1 MVLTLFAQAAA
12 FESEPLHIALED
24 YGELFTNYEYSTG
37 IIPSGSPV
45 GVEFKIEAAGGASVE
60 MEGTGNLTWPDALSL
75 AFAGE
80 PGTGIMILDGSLA
93 AVTQITIDL
102 SDYGYEGEF
111 EIDRREITFDGT
123 KFFDPFV
130 MDGGIPDKVEIV
142 DTTDSTQLIYYNYE
156 ILPGLQLQFQADMTP
171 TFTAGFEGVSWVNN
185 EGYATMEGQMMDLA
199 PEAVADYDVLSTFR
213 GAWNAGFSLVF
224 TPSLD
229 ACAVILGCVTVV
241 EFAFP
246 IDLLT
251 DRFEQDFPSQT
262 LSFPLPL
269 MNAGADS
276 IDFGDIAP
284 GNQATYNLAIGN
296 DGSLSLYGTAT
307 IEGSS
312 DFSIFP
318 SDFNALP
325 ATEDGLT
332 VSFAP
337 SIEGSITGTLVLSSN
352 DPTVPDLRIPLSGNG
367 FVPPQDSD
375 IGGYDSEAE
384 ITKQVSSCGCS
395 QSTWGGAGLAF
406 VGLGLLLLRRREA

>member
-1 MVLTLFAQAAA
+1 MMLALFAHAFA
-12 FESEPLHIALED
+12 FESEPVPVVLED
-24 YGELFTNYEYSTG
+24 SGELFTNYEFTTG

-45 GVEFKIEAAGGASVE
+45 GVEFKIEADGGASVE

-75 AFAGE
+75 AFTGD
-80 PGTGIMILDGSLA
+80 PGTGILILDGSLA

-130 MDGGIPDKVEIV
+130 MDGGTPDRVEIV
-142 DTTDSTQLIYYNYE
+142 DTTDSTQLIYYNFE
-156 ILPGLQLQFQADMTP
+156 IITGLELRFNAEMTP

-185 EGYATMEGQMMDLA
+185 EGYATTEGQTMDMA
-199 PEAVADYDVLSTFR
+199 PEAVADYDVASTFR

-224 TPSLD
+224 TPSLE
-229 ACAVILGCVTVV
+229 ACAAILGCVTVA
-241 EFAFP
+241 EFDFP

-251 DRFEQDFPSQT
+251 DRFEQDFATQT

-269 MNAGADS
+269 INAGAAF
-276 IDFGDIAP
+276 IEFGDIEP
-284 GNQATYNLAIGN
+284 GNQSTYNMAIGN

-312 DFSIFP
+312 DFTIFP

-325 ATEDGLT
+325 NTEDGVT
-332 VSFAP
+332 VTFTP
-337 SIEGSITGTLVLSSN
+337 SMEGEITGTLVLSSN
-352 DPTVPDLRIPLSGNG
+352 DPNTPELRIPLTGTG
-367 FVPPQDSD
+367 YVEPADSD
-375 IGGYDSEAE
+375 VGGYDSGER
-384 ITKQVSSCGCS
+384 ITKDVSSCGCN
-395 QSTWGGAGLAF
+395 QSPSAATAGVLA
-406 VGLGLLLLRRREA
+406 LGVLLLVRRSRG